1 MQPLS
6 AASSV
11 VCRWGEN
18 VWCAGVG
25 GGSLPSQWQD
35 QAESVSCLNGAQ
47 VYIFAAFY
55 ADGGE
60 ALVSGELDTLM
71 DKPYGVNGSF
81 HQNVKAVWIDKQ
93 A

>member
-1 MQPLS
+1 MSL
-6 AASSV
+6 
-11 VCRWGEN
+11 GGN
-18 VWCAGVG
+18 IWCAGVG
-25 GGSLPSQWQD
+25 GESLPSQWQD
-35 QAESVSCLNGAQ
+35 QAESVSCLNGTQ

-60 ALVSGELDTLM
+60 GLVSGEVDTLM

-81 HQNVKAVWIDKQ
+81 YQNVKAVWIDKQ